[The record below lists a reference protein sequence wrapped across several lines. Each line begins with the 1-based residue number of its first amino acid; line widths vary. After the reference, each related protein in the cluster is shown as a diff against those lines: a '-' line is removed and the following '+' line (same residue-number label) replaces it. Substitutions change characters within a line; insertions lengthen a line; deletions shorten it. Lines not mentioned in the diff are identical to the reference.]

1 MVLILRLRWL
11 ILGRGY
17 NFSNAGVINVQGDN
31 AVGISGG
38 ITSYTVKLVNSGT
51 INVGTEQGQ
60 LDGTNGEG
68 LIGIKGNG
76 KDTTINNTQTGVINV
91 YADNSWAFG
100 GQTKAIINNGE
111 INLLCDTGCDIYA
124 PGTTVR
130 KRSQRYCGYHRTRG
144 INYAVSR

>member
-1 MVLILRLRWL
+1 MINGINPAAPLVD
-11 ILGRGY
+11 LGRGY

-91 YADNSWAFG
+91 YADNSPGVWWA
-100 GQTKAIINNGE
+100 NE
-111 INLLCDTGCDIYA
+111 
-124 PGTTVR
+124 
-130 KRSQRYCGYHRTRG
+130 SHH
-144 INYAVSR
+144 